1 MTRNRGAKGSVRSA
15 PSLRSIVLLPR
26 GGGRFGRVAV
36 QGGVTEMQTRRTSS
50 DHHHQ
55 AGFKNTGLACS
66 SPEGELIALARSK
79 RQVLTEPTLR
89 LIRETLELNGVSLA
103 AFVAD
108 VRPHFRNN
116 ILNPSG
122 FLVNRARCF
131 HQVSRPARV
140 SVASGPIQPAE
151 DICQAARERNTSW
164 KTARSDRVCDVQP
177 PESRRQWEMK
187 EGERAKKA
195 QLSPRQGFRRLA
207 ADDALKHSI
216 YKTFN
221 SD

>member
-1 MTRNRGAKGSVRSA
+1 
-15 PSLRSIVLLPR
+15 
-26 GGGRFGRVAV
+26 
-36 QGGVTEMQTRRTSS
+36 MQTRRTKP

-55 AGFKNTGLACS
+55 DGFTNTGLAYS
-66 SPEGELIALARSK
+66 SPEGELIGLAHSK
-79 RQVLTEPTLR
+79 GQILTENTLR
-89 LIRETLELNGVSLA
+89 LIRETLEVRGISLA
-103 AFVAD
+103 EFVAD

-122 FLVNRARCF
+122 FLIDRARRF
-131 HQVSRPARV
+131 HQVSRRARAP
-140 SVASGPIQPAE
+140 VADGPV
-151 DICQAARERNTSW
+151 QAAGETCGDCKGEKYVMEDHEIRPCSRCST
-164 KTARSDRVCDVQP
+164 

-187 EGERAKKA
+187 EGERARKA
-195 QLSPRQGFRRLA
+195 RLGPREVLCRLT